1 DDRGGA
7 AQVRGGVMG
16 IDRGVLIADAAPAE
30 IKSSVVGKRVSF
42 TTTQSLSEG
51 DLAGLRYS
59 RLDIDKDRVRLFTNA
74 PEIMLRELF
83 RRGIDVRD
91 LEVVGADLEEAFL
104 ALTAEAEKET
114 VA

>member
-1 DDRGGA
+1 QKARNRRPSGATVLDRG
-7 AQVRGGVMG
+7 
-16 IDRGVLIADAAPAE
+16 LSTPTPPPAE

-59 RLDIDKDRVRLFTNA
+59 RLDINKDRVRLFTNA